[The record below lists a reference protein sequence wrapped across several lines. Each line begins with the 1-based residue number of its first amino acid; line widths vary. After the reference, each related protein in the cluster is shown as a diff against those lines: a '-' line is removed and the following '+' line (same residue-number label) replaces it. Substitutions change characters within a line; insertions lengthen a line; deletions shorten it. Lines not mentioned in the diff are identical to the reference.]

1 MNIKTDQGKSIAVVL
16 AITLFAVACN
26 CDGENPPGPQSDV
39 TATARMVAPCAG
51 GSCETRDISG
61 FAPFASRMGGVA
73 AFELPPADHTA
84 PR

>member
-1 MNIKTDQGKSIAVVL
+1 MYVKRLLPLAFTIALLVAGAAYSVTTD
-16 AITLFAVACN
+16 
-26 CDGENPPGPQSDV
+26 
-39 TATARMVAPCAG
+39 RMVEPLDIEVTNTAPCAG
-51 GSCETRDISG
+51 GSCEPRDISG